1 MITSQDIIVKYKY
14 NYLVAL
20 QFISAGIGILVALF
34 TLLPLYIAVVSA
46 LCIIFAIVLLFIWIF
61 ADAAEIHINAGEITF
76 YSDLDAFAVINIA
89 GIERFVLVKFMR
101 IYCLKIEDP
110 SISIDSQYTPLKYK
124 LIFWL
129 NRKIFKT
136 PGVIKIS
143 GASLPADAL
152 LEQINEISPVLY
164 NNSYYSDIKASLFPF
179 VAYRNGFGLAR
190 IFAVIFFVLLAGLL
204 PIGFF
209 VQIQESVWQKKYDK
223 ALESYENGNLE
234 DAGQYAK
241 EALDTA
247 KNSITLRDS
256 DEPLYSM
263 LLSADI
269 YYDQNKLAEA
279 EPIFR
284 ELLAKYEKKDS
295 QFHTFIG
302 KYSFLTAESCF
313 AQGKLDEAEIF
324 YNKALTAQNYSYW
337 ADKLMLAK
345 LLRSLGVIYC
355 RKGNLL
361 KSEELLNKALNIY
374 ETNSGT
380 DEDTVEV
387 LKNLA
392 ETYKKMGKPD
402 QSEMMLERAEG
413 ILSED

>member
-1 MITSQDIIVKYKY
+1 M
-14 NYLVAL
+14 
-20 QFISAGIGILVALF
+20 
-34 TLLPLYIAVVSA
+34 
-46 LCIIFAIVLLFIWIF
+46 
-61 ADAAEIHINAGEITF
+61 
-76 YSDLDAFAVINIA
+76 
-89 GIERFVLVKFMR
+89 
-101 IYCLKIEDP
+101 
-110 SISIDSQYTPLKYK
+110 
-124 LIFWL
+124 
-129 NRKIFKT
+129 
-136 PGVIKIS
+136 
-143 GASLPADAL
+143 
-152 LEQINEISPVLY
+152 EQINEISPVLY